1 MFKKSWTNLYINF
14 LYEMSPKT
22 SWTDKFKLSWS
33 LGDLVVLFI
42 DLYRFITNLII
53 EILTHKI
60 DIKWKLNEYKNKFC
74 DF

>member
-1 MFKKSWTNLYINF
+1 
-14 LYEMSPKT
+14 MSPKT

-60 DIKWKLNEYKNKFC
+60 DIK
-74 DF
+74 